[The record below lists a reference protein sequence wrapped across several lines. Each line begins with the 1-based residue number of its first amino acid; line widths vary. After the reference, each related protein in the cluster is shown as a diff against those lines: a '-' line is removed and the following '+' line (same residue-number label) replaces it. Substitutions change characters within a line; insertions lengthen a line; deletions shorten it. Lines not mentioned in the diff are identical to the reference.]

1 MAPNAQSP
9 LVRFVGGDNGAWR
22 IDRATVLAGDSLSE
36 VNRIDVQ
43 RGAVDGPEG
52 TWVLRG
58 VVSHVRYTTH
68 DESLKL
74 NAKQEGLGRHG
85 AICGALIPI
94 RKSAAWW
101 ALAQDERRAIYEER
115 SRHTSIGM
123 EYLPRIARKLHHS
136 RDLGEPF
143 DFLTWFEFAP
153 EHEPAFDELLAR
165 LRDSEEWRYVDREI
179 DIRVR
184 LVG

>member
-1 MAPNAQSP
+1 MTSDAQSP
-9 LVRFVGGDNGAWR
+9 LVTFVGADTGAWQIER
-22 IDRATVLAGDSLSE
+22 MSVLAGEPIGEAKRLD
-36 VNRIDVQ
+36 IQ
-43 RGAVDGPEG
+43 RGVSGPVSCS
-52 TWVLRG
+52 WALRG
-58 VVSHVRYTTH
+58 AVSHVRYTTRE
-68 DESLKL
+68 ESSNL
-74 NAKQEGLGRHG
+74 NAVQPPLGRVE
-85 AICGALIPI
+85 AVCGALIPI

-115 SRHTSIGM
+115 SHHTRIGL

-153 EHEPAFDELLAR
+153 EHAPAFNDLLVR

>member
-1 MAPNAQSP
+1 MAFDAQSP
-9 LVRFVGGDNGAWR
+9 VVAFVGGDHGAWR
-22 IDRATVLAGDSLSE
+22 VERATVLVGEPIAE
-36 VNRIDVQ
+36 VKRLDIQ
-43 RGAVDGPEG
+43 RVAVRADQG

-58 VVSHVRYTTH
+58 SVSHVRYTTR
-68 DESLKL
+68 DESQKL
-74 NAKQEGLGRHG
+74 NSKQQGLGRAE

-101 ALAQDERRAIYEER
+101 ALAQDERRSIYEER
-115 SRHTSIGM
+115 SRHTSIGL

-153 EHEPAFDELLAR
+153 AHEPAFDELLAR

>member
-1 MAPNAQSP
+1 MSFEVQTPIVA
-9 LVRFVGGDNGAWR
+9 FVGGGHGAWR
-22 IDRATVLAGDSLSE
+22 VDRATVLVGDPIAE
-36 VNRIDVQ
+36 VQ
-43 RGAVDGPEG
+43 RLDIRRGMVRADEG
-52 TWVLRG
+52 RWVLRG
-58 VVSHVRYTTH
+58 SVSHMRYTTR
-68 DESLKL
+68 DESLTL
-74 NAKQEGLGRHG
+74 NSKQQGLGRPE

-115 SRHTSIGM
+115 SRHTSIGL

-143 DFLTWFEFAP
+143 DFLTWFEFAS
-153 EHEPAFDELLAR
+153 EHEPAFDGLLAR

-184 LVG
+184 LGG

>member
-1 MAPNAQSP
+1 MALEAQSP
-9 LVRFVGGDNGAWR
+9 IVAFVGGDHGAWR
-22 IDRATVLAGDSLSE
+22 VSRATVLVGDPIAAVKRLD
-36 VNRIDVQ
+36 IQ
-43 RGAVDGPEG
+43 RGPARAEQG

-58 VVSHVRYTTH
+58 SVSHVRYTTR

-74 NAKQEGLGRHG
+74 TSKQEGLGRPE
-85 AICGALIPI
+85 AVCGALIPI

-115 SRHTSIGM
+115 SRHTSIGL

-153 EHEPAFDELLAR
+153 DHEPAFDELLAR
-165 LRDSEEWRYVDREI
+165 LRGSEEWRYVDREI
-179 DIRVR
+179 DLRVR
-184 LVG
+184 LAG